1 MGVGPKILCDNKGS
15 EGLSHQIHLFKAEVL
30 PYGLQITGKIVG
42 SQERR
47 VGKCGA
53 PATSLVIKNDHMG
66 LGELLE
72 IRTDIIE
79 ACAWPTVN
87 HDDRVLAGSGHFVE
101 DLGTTRPG

>member
-1 MGVGPKILCDNKGS
+1 
-15 EGLSHQIHLFKAEVL
+15 
-30 PYGLQITGKIVG
+30 
-42 SQERR
+42 
-47 VGKCGA
+47 
-53 PATSLVIKNDHMG
+53 MG